1 MCMRIAIYFPTNIIF
16 LWNTYKIHVSH
27 HLSIACYHLF
37 RLLYHNS
44 ERKVPACIKH
54 IASAASR
61 TCKQPTIKML
71 INPLSFGRQLVCTSY
86 LLISAFCS
94 ATFSFTP
101 GQIRICFHRFL
112 VFHWLNVFLLLISYG
127 DRGSSRCNMITVSV
141 SHEDCVGATPPKTVR
156 PY

>member
-16 LWNTYKIHVSH
+16 LCNTSEI
-27 HLSIACYHLF
+27 HLSCQLSIDCYNLF
-37 RLLYHNS
+37 RLLNHNS
-44 ERKVPACIKH
+44 EIKVPAWIKH

-71 INPLSFGRQLVCTSY
+71 INPLSFGRQLVCISY

-94 ATFSFTP
+94 PTFSFTL
-101 GQIRICFHRFL
+101 GQIRICFHLFL

-127 DRGSSRCNMITVSV
+127 DRGSSRCIMITVSV